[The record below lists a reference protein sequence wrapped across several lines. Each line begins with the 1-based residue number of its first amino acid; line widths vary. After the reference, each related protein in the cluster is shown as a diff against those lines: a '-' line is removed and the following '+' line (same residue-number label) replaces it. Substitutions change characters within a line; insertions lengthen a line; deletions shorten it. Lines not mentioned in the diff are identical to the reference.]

1 MYTGILVGAMAASTL
16 HMFATGVLAA
26 DIIDELGIT
35 RTQIGFVGSANTA
48 VGALLAPSLG
58 RLTDRMGARWSITIL
73 SIIGGIG
80 LGLLAAATGIWSL
93 LASGAISGLAQGWS
107 NPATNASIATHVA
120 PGDRGTV
127 TGLKQ
132 SGVQVSTFLAGLT
145 LPIAATT
152 IGWREATA
160 IYATLALG
168 IAGLNHRRHPHRP
181 TLTSTQVEAAE
192 HTETTETT
200 DDASSSELSGP
211 VYRVAAYALL
221 LGLAGGSV
229 FRFLPL
235 FAEEEVGLS
244 AEAAGLVVALNGLL
258 AIGARVWW
266 GRRTE
271 AGYSAVQGLAIMA
284 VGSAASSG
292 LLLIAPQVNAAIWV
306 FAVLAAFTAA
316 AWNVVA
322 MLSLI
327 GSTPAALQGK
337 ATGIVMLGFLGG
349 LSIAGPLTGWSVD
362 STGSYTT
369 AWVATIVVSLL
380 GAAVMSLALP
390 TTSVE

>member
-48 VGALLAPSLG
+48 VGALMAPSLG

-93 LASGAISGLAQGWS
+93 LVSGAISGLAQGWS

-160 IYATLALG
+160 IYATLALC
-168 IAGLNHRRHPHRP
+168 IAGLNHLRHPHQP
-181 TLTSTQVEAAE
+181 TLTSTQVEAVE
-192 HTETTETT
+192 HTETT
-200 DDASSSELSGP
+200 DDASASELGGP

-235 FAEEEVGLS
+235 FAEEEVGFS

-271 AGYSAVQGLAIMA
+271 AGYSAVRGLAIMA

-380 GAAVMSLALP
+380 GAAVMSVALP
-390 TTSVE
+390 TTTSVE